1 MIVSLNRCPSRTLT
15 RLHTPGCLS
24 RGSDGRFVCRR
35 HRLPI
40 ADAQGNAS
48 SEDQRDA
55 EAEGVADVCARLIG
69 KAPILDRK
77 TGEQRLCRPGDIAL
91 LAPTGSELWRYEEAL
106 ENRGIAVASQ
116 AGKGLF
122 QRQEIQD
129 LIALTRVLA
138 DRRDTLAFG
147 ALLRGPLVGLTE
159 EELLD
164 IVWSLP
170 PAPDSPDITLLPER
184 NALVASI
191 WAFPPQASLIRM
203 HATSS
208 RSCRRSRARPMPPP
222 PTRFFARPLMSCAC
236 GRSSAALQGPNR
248 ARACQPR
255 SLFEFQPCIR
265 NTRATRLR

>member
-1 MIVSLNRCPSRTLT
+1 DVTAYTQARDLILAQDPTSLLT
-15 RLHTPGCLS
+15 IATNFRSCEPILRYVNECFARPLSNVNGQPGFTPLDAFHAAPK
-24 RGSDGRFVCRR
+24 DGLCVAAIDVR
-35 HRLPI
+35 I
-40 ADAQGNAS
+40 ADAQGKAS

-106 ENRGIAVASQ
+106 ESRGIAVASQ

-138 DRRDTLAFG
+138 DRRDTLALG
-147 ALLRGPLVGLTE
+147 SLLRGPIVGLTE

-164 IVWSLP
+164 IVWALP
-170 PAPDSPDITLLPER
+170 PAAATRQGTSPSQPER
-184 NALVASI
+184 
-191 WAFPPQASLIRM
+191 
-203 HATSS
+203 
-208 RSCRRSRARPMPPP
+208 
-222 PTRFFARPLMSCAC
+222 TR
-236 GRSSAALQGPNR
+236 
-248 ARACQPR
+248 
-255 SLFEFQPCIR
+255 
-265 NTRATRLR
+265 